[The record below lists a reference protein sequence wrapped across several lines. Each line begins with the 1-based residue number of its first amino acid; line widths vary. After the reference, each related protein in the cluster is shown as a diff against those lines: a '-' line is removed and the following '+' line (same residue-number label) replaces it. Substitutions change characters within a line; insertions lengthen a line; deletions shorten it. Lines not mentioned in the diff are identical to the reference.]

1 MEAQQSRSSNTAGR
15 AYLRSFIVA
24 IVLAVLTAIEYIV
37 AIELHST
44 VLLLLLATFK
54 GVAVLW
60 YYMHVSRL
68 WSQEGEH

>member
-1 MEAQQSRSSNTAGR
+1 MEAQQSHSAAPAGK

-24 IVLAVLTAIEYIV
+24 VALAVLTALEYAV
-37 AIELHST
+37 AIWLHST

-54 GVAVLW
+54 AVAVLW